1 MSFGRQGIGTASEH
15 VAVALLAAFA
25 ATKCFGGVTLY
36 TGAAGWQ
43 SWQQAA
49 TGFTT
54 LDFTDLEEGE
64 NVASDRYA
72 SYGVLLTDFDLNEGM
87 TNPLYFLQDGHG
99 LEGHCELEFTFTA
112 PMQAASLHFPGGTQ
126 AWLYSGNT
134 LLAFVNNAGFS
145 GANNFLGFTSNN
157 PFDRLVLK
165 RFSPPPPFPCDEIE
179 IDNLYFSTVPSPS
192 AAAILSLGILGRS
205 RRRR

>member
-1 MSFGRQGIGTASEH
+1 MSFRVRGIQTALR
-15 VAVALLAAFA
+15 VCAAPLLAGAIA
-25 ATKCFGGVTLY
+25 DSCLGSVTLY

-43 SWQQAA
+43 SWKQAA
-49 TGFTT
+49 PGFGT
-54 LDFTDLEEGE
+54 LDFTDLDEGE
-64 NVASDRYA
+64 IVAVDRYA
-72 SYGVLLTDFDLNEGM
+72 SYGVLITDFDGNVGM
-87 TNPLYFLQDGHG
+87 ENAFAFPQDNHG
-99 LEGHCELEFTFTA
+99 LEGFCELEFTFTA
-112 PMQAASLHFPGGTQ
+112 PMQAASLHFPGGIQ
-126 AWLYSGNT
+126 AWLYSGTT
-134 LLAFVNNAGFS
+134 LLAFVNNAGSS
-145 GANNFLGFTSNN
+145 GVNNFLGLTSNS